1 MKATTKKVVRGQ
13 LEERV
18 VVVRVVSGS
27 RVKVR
32 EMIGV
37 HVGMIVVRVV
47 RAAGMIVVRV
57 VSGSRVRVRG
67 MIGVRVGMIV
77 VRVVRA
83 AGMIVGRV
91 VSGSRVKVR
100 GMIGVRVGM
109 IVVRVVRAAGMIVVR
124 VVSGSRV
131 KVREMIVVRVGMIG
145 VHAGTIVAMTSRRM
159 KHSVVE
165 QKCLPARDLVSTART
180 SRLVIVRTAKSVSLM
195 RARFASGGLTATNVR
210 VEMPLVASHVDT
222 ESKMGRSSRHRRHCK
237 SPWRAKCVERLVI
250 VAMSS

>member
-1 MKATTKKVVRGQ
+1 LLSLRSGLSGTAPKLSCRSVEKSCQLIHDRMKATTKKVARAQ
-13 LEERV
+13 LEARD

-27 RVKVR
+27 RVKAR
-32 EMIGV
+32 EM
-37 HVGMIVVRVV
+37 M
-47 RAAGMIVVRV
+47 
-57 VSGSRVRVRG
+57 
-67 MIGVRVGMIV
+67 GVRV
-77 VRVVRA
+77 A
-83 AGMIVGRV
+83 
-91 VSGSRVKVR
+91 
-100 GMIGVRVGM
+100 
-109 IVVRVVRAAGMIVVR
+109 RAAGMIVVR

-131 KVREMIVVRVGMIG
+131 KVREMIGVRVGMIVVHVARAAGMIVGRVVSGSRVKVRETIGVHVEMIG

-195 RARFASGGLTATNVR
+195 RARFASVGLTATNVR

-222 ESKMGRSSRHRRHCK
+222 ESRMGRSSRHRRHCK

>member
-1 MKATTKKVVRGQ
+1 MKATTKKVARAQ
-13 LEERV
+13 LEARV

-37 HVGMIVVRVV
+37 RVGMIVGHVA

-57 VSGSRVRVRG
+57 V
-67 MIGVRVGMIV
+67 MIV
-77 VRVVRA
+77 VRVA
-83 AGMIVGRV
+83 
-91 VSGSRVKVR
+91 K
-100 GMIGVRVGM
+100 
-109 IVVRVVRAAGMIVVR
+109 AAGMIVVR

-131 KVREMIVVRVGMIG
+131 KVREMIGVHVEMIG

>member
-1 MKATTKKVVRGQ
+1 
-13 LEERV
+13 
-18 VVVRVVSGS
+18 
-27 RVKVR
+27 
-32 EMIGV
+32 
-37 HVGMIVVRVV
+37 
-47 RAAGMIVVRV
+47 
-57 VSGSRVRVRG
+57 

-77 VRVVRA
+77 VRVV
-83 AGMIVGRV
+83 
-91 VSGSRVKVR
+91 SGSLVKVR
-100 GMIGVRVGM
+100 ETIVVRVGM
-109 IVVRVVRAAGMIVVR
+109 IVVRVAREAGMIVVR

-131 KVREMIVVRVGMIG
+131 KVREMIVVHAGMIG

-222 ESKMGRSSRHRRHCK
+222 ESRMGRSSRHRRHCK

>member
-1 MKATTKKVVRGQ
+1 MKATTKKVARAQ
-13 LEERV
+13 LEARD

-37 HVGMIVVRVV
+37 RVVMIVVRVA

-57 VSGSRVRVRG
+57 VSGSRVRVRE
-67 MIGVRVGMIV
+67 MIG
-77 VRVVRA
+77 
-83 AGMIVGRV
+83 
-91 VSGSRVKVR
+91 
-100 GMIGVRVGM
+100 
-109 IVVRVVRAAGMIVVR
+109 
-124 VVSGSRV
+124 
-131 KVREMIVVRVGMIG
+131 VRVGMIG

-180 SRLVIVRTAKSVSLM
+180 SRLVIVQTAKSVSLM
-195 RARFASGGLTATNVR
+195 RARFASVGLTATNVR

-222 ESKMGRSSRHRRHCK
+222 ESKMGRFSRHRRHCR

>member
-1 MKATTKKVVRGQ
+1 MKATTKKVARAQ
-13 LEERV
+13 LEARV

-37 HVGMIVVRVV
+37 RVGMIVGHVA
-47 RAAGMIVVRV
+47 RAAGMIV
-57 VSGSRVRVRG
+57 
-67 MIGVRVGMIV
+67 VRVGMIV

-83 AGMIVGRV
+83 AGMI
-91 VSGSRVKVR
+91 
-100 GMIGVRVGM
+100 GVRVGM
-109 IVVRVVRAAGMIVVR
+109 IVVRVARAAGMIVVR

-131 KVREMIVVRVGMIG
+131 KVREMIG

-195 RARFASGGLTATNVR
+195 RARFASVGLTATNVR

>member
-1 MKATTKKVVRGQ
+1 MKATTKKVARAQ
-13 LEERV
+13 LEARD

-32 EMIGV
+32 E
-37 HVGMIVVRVV
+37 
-47 RAAGMIVVRV
+47 
-57 VSGSRVRVRG
+57 
-67 MIGVRVGMIV
+67 
-77 VRVVRA
+77 
-83 AGMIVGRV
+83 
-91 VSGSRVKVR
+91 
-100 GMIGVRVGM
+100 MIGVRVGM

-131 KVREMIVVRVGMIG
+131 KVRGMIGVRVGMIG

-222 ESKMGRSSRHRRHCK
+222 ESRMGRSSRHRRHCK

>member
-37 HVGMIVVRVV
+37 
-47 RAAGMIVVRV
+47 
-57 VSGSRVRVRG
+57 
-67 MIGVRVGMIV
+67 
-77 VRVVRA
+77 
-83 AGMIVGRV
+83 
-91 VSGSRVKVR
+91 
-100 GMIGVRVGM
+100 RVGM

-131 KVREMIVVRVGMIG
+131 KVREMIGVRVGMIVVRVARAAGMIVGRVVSGSRVKVREMIG
-145 VHAGTIVAMTSRRM
+145 VRVVMIGIHAGTIVAMTSRRM

-195 RARFASGGLTATNVR
+195 RARFASVGLTATNVR

-222 ESKMGRSSRHRRHCK
+222 ESKMGRFSRHRLHCR
-237 SPWRAKCVERLVI
+237 SPWRAKCVEWLVI

>member
-109 IVVRVVRAAGMIVVR
+109 IVVRVVRAAGMIVGR

-131 KVREMIVVRVGMIG
+131 KVRGMIGVHVEMIG

-222 ESKMGRSSRHRRHCK
+222 ESRMGRSSRHRRHCK

>member
-1 MKATTKKVVRGQ
+1 MKATTKKVARAQ
-13 LEERV
+13 LEARD

-32 EMIGV
+32 EM
-37 HVGMIVVRVV
+37 M
-47 RAAGMIVVRV
+47 
-57 VSGSRVRVRG
+57 
-67 MIGVRVGMIV
+67 GVRVGMIV
-77 VRVVRA
+77 GHVARA

-100 GMIGVRVGM
+100 EMIGVRVGM
-109 IVVRVVRAAGMIVVR
+109 IVVRVVSGSRVKVREMIGVRVGMIVVRVARAAGMIVVR

-131 KVREMIVVRVGMIG
+131 KVREMIGVRVGMIV

-165 QKCLPARDLVSTART
+165 QKCLPARDLASTART

-222 ESKMGRSSRHRRHCK
+222 ESRMGRSSRHRRHCK

>member
-37 HVGMIVVRVV
+37 
-47 RAAGMIVVRV
+47 
-57 VSGSRVRVRG
+57 
-67 MIGVRVGMIV
+67 RVGMIV
-77 VRVVRA
+77 VRVA
-83 AGMIVGRV
+83 
-91 VSGSRVKVR
+91 
-100 GMIGVRVGM
+100 
-109 IVVRVVRAAGMIVVR
+109 RAAGMIVVR

-195 RARFASGGLTATNVR
+195 RARFASVGLTATNVR

-222 ESKMGRSSRHRRHCK
+222 ESRMGRSSRHRRHCK